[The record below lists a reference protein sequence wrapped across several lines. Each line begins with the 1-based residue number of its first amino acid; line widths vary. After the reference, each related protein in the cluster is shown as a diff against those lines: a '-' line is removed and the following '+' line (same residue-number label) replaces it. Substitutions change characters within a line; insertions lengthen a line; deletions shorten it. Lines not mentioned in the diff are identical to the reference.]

1 MFTKTA
7 KKLWV
12 FISSAVASVC
22 LAVGAIAMPPAN
34 VAKAAIDGSL
44 SEEVT
49 LNKVVADTA
58 GKTADGFV
66 VQYKEFEMGESG
78 NTWFMTQWTGKNAPN
93 YAVRAMQ
100 GYSSWD
106 GHYTAWSSPAQAT
119 ITSHGMMIT
128 NSSMYNQIGVGV
140 YRGTS
145 TMDESNGE
153 RGNVQGEFVNASG
166 NTQGAFGMRYYN
178 AGVTYVQIVGYEMT
192 GDVTVHLFSVS
203 DGELSLVAS
212 ATQTLT
218 AVTNAL
224 AGTKAVIYGNA
235 QIIEHANADETAL
248 SAANNPDS
256 VTFQYATPANSLTN
270 LLKGVSDY
278 YEYKDDIVTALNI
291 TEDVSQK
298 VEAPKPA
305 EQTALANS
313 ATLNSINADK
323 SGNAASVDNV
333 TFDGFSGETW
343 FVTQFTGRN
352 APNYAVR
359 SYDFSAWQTSDATA
373 ANYTGGA
380 NSGVIITNSARVNQ
394 RTMQIFQGSN
404 TSSTGRASI
413 TGSSGNGPG
422 LEYFTAGQ
430 EYIQIVGYSQNATTA
445 SSADVAVYNFKVNNG
460 VATLAFE
467 GTFTGTYCYN
477 APKGSTAVIYG
488 SIRTYTNATT
498 DTGTD
503 VSVSGDTVTFSYG
516 QPATSLE
523 GLIKGLDNTYVY
535 KDDLATALS
544 IDIGTIETPTYSA
557 TLEDMEGNTLKAF
570 ADVEAVKL
578 PGSTLADFA
587 GWYNKADS
595 KLYKAGEIVALTANT
610 AFVEVATGVALADG
624 AAVRL
629 KNDTTGVGGLRFEA
643 VFSKAAY
650 ELLGAGVTVQGG
662 VIPTDLMGET
672 FALNDA
678 NAKYVDLTKTVEV
691 DGEYHAY
698 ITLTNIKL
706 ENFQRE
712 FSARAF
718 VTVTYADGTTAT
730 IASAYDEEKNSR
742 SIYEV
747 AVKAYNSG
755 KYGGNEVLKYYLN
768 NAVNVAVETNEGVA
782 SITTAH
788 AYDGLKADFV
798 RGYAVSNVVIEDGEA
813 TFTVTLA
820 DTTVNGDVA
829 VTLWSSAETFET
841 VIVAF
846 ANGVATVNFTVA
858 L

>member
-49 LNKVVADTA
+49 LNKIVATNGITA
-58 GKTADGFV
+58 TGTTNDYISFDLGAKNQNV
-66 VQYKEFEMGESG
+66 WV
-78 NTWFMTQWTGKNAPN
+78 MTQFKGKNAPN
-93 YAVRAMQ
+93 YAVNAAKAGLVKWEASGDYNAVSERFYA
-100 GYSSWD
+100 G
-106 GHYTAWSSPAQAT
+106 TF
-119 ITSHGMMIT
+119 IT
-128 NSSMYNQIGVGV
+128 NTSETAASMRVHASANTGNGKLYASVPSSQGVIHSGGWTAGMNYFAENTEYIQIIGF
-140 YRGTS
+140 
-145 TMDESNGE
+145 E
-153 RGNVQGEFVNASG
+153 QG
-166 NTQGAFGMRYYN
+166 
-178 AGVTYVQIVGYEMT
+178 
-192 GDVTVHLFSVS
+192 SVS
-203 DGELSLVAS
+203 QSGLLTYYTFRIANGAASLVQKYTPKEDRTVNGGS
-212 ATQTLT
+212 GSFSPYGQY
-218 AVTNAL
+218 V
-224 AGTKAVIYGNA
+224 VIYGN
-235 QIIEHANADETAL
+235 IHSSAL
-248 SAANNPDS
+248 VAEDGTDNNPES
-256 VTFQYATPANSLTN
+256 VTFQYAKPATTLEGM
-270 LLKGVSDY
+270 LKGVSDY

-298 VEAPKPA
+298 VEVPNSSSLP
-305 EQTALANS
+305 NS
-313 ATLNSINADK
+313 ATLDKIVTDGYGAAESVSSI
-323 SGNAASVDNV
+323 
-333 TFDGFSGETW
+333 GFSGFAGETW
-343 FVTQFTGRN
+343 FITQFKGN
-352 APNYAVR
+352 NSPNFAVR
-359 SYDFSAWQTSDATA
+359 STKEFDAWSMDETSANYSGGNMGGMLICTSCFENQRDIRMFRGTNTSAANGGNRRDFSTA
-373 ANYTGGA
+373 L
-380 NSGVIITNSARVNQ
+380 
-394 RTMQIFQGSN
+394 
-404 TSSTGRASI
+404 
-413 TGSSGNGPG
+413 SSGGWNNGPG
-422 LEYFTAGQ
+422 NEYYNAGT
-430 EYIQIVGYSQNATTA
+430 EYVQIVGYSQNATVA
-445 SSADVAVYNFKVNNG
+445 SSADVSVYIYKVNNG
-460 VATLAFE
+460 SLVNCYSSVGTATYAW
-467 GTFTGTYCYN
+467 N
-477 APKGSTAVIYG
+477 ALTGSTAVLYG
-488 SIRTYTNATT
+488 NIGVTTNQMGP
-498 DTGTD
+498 D
-503 VSVSGDTVTFSYG
+503 SVTFSYA
-516 QPATSLE
+516 QPANSLE
-523 GLIKGLDNTYVY
+523 NLIKGLSNKYQY

-544 IDIGTIETPTYSA
+544 IDIGTVETPTYSA

-712 FSARAF
+712 FSARVF
-718 VTVTYADGTTAT
+718 ITVTYADGTTET
-730 IASAYDEEKNSR
+730 IVSAYDEEKNSR

-755 KYGGNEVLKYYLN
+755 KYGENEVLKYYLN

-782 SITTAH
+782 SIKTAH